1 VADVKGRCLLV
12 LKVFLYTCGAAI
24 GGLCV
29 AFGIGLLLAGPASAA
44 TQPSPGGL
52 LGSAVQTVSATV
64 TTTTQAATSALPA
77 ATSAATG
84 VVTTAQ
90 TATSGITNTLTSTA
104 TGVVTPAG
112 TPAAS
117 VAGAGSTASQLV
129 STVSGAAGSATGQF
143 VPTVTAAAG
152 STAGHLVSTVTDAA
166 GSAVNQLVSTV
177 TTLTSAPR
185 PGSGGPAP
193 APPSGTGGTGGSGS
207 TGGSG
212 GTGGLGSTSGTGS
225 TLWPSSPG
233 MVVPP
238 RTPQCV
244 GTQNPGSGHLGSGS
258 AATARPSTTSQA
270 ATGRDV
276 SQVAGVESTQRAG
289 TQPALPVSPP
299 LPAGMPDGP
308 AIVPGS
314 GSGSGSGTAGVA
326 LLICACLLV
335 LGSARR
341 GNKADAP
348 STSAILRP
356 DEVPG

>member
-29 AFGIGLLLAGPASAA
+29 AFGIGLLLAGPANAA

-52 LGSAVQTVSATV
+52 LGSAVQTVQATV

-84 VVTTAQ
+84 VVTTAH
-90 TATSGITNTLTSTA
+90 TATRA
-104 TGVVTPAG
+104 
-112 TPAAS
+112 
-117 VAGAGSTASQLV
+117 AGSTADHLV
-129 STVSGAAGSATGQF
+129 PV
-143 VPTVTAAAG
+143 VTAAAG
-152 STAGHLVSTVTDAA
+152 STANHLVSTVTGAA

-193 APPSGTGGTGGSGS
+193 APVSGTGGTGGSGS
-207 TGGSG
+207 TS
-212 GTGGLGSTSGTGS
+212 GTGSTGGFGSTPGTGS

-233 MVVPP
+233 MVIPP
-238 RTPQCV
+238 RTPHGV

-258 AATARPSTTSQA
+258 AATARPGAMSQA

-276 SQVAGVESTQRAG
+276 SQVAGVTSTQRTG

-299 LPAGMPDGP
+299 IPAGTPDGP

-314 GSGSGSGTAGVA
+314 SSGGGSGSAGVA

-348 STSAILRP
+348 STSAILCP